1 MKKST
6 IALGLLCGT
15 VVVIGGGYTYV
26 ANQTGKAIEQ
36 ALAQDKEMDIVRY
49 ERGVFSSH
57 IVQEIHTAS
66 GTATIDTEIEHL
78 KYNLTKH
85 AYTQVKSL
93 FRLPNL
99 NSQYEILADVSYPKN
114 EAPYPTADN
123 FKGDDSALN
132 TAQAV
137 WLINGVLNSG
147 LSVKIEN
154 KDTQVHEK
162 NWPLMMGF
170 SVTDGGKKLNF
181 DVANFQS
188 PLLTVKGLQGMV
200 KLNKPLQ
207 LAANGTVPNE
217 IIGNS
222 PDHRLK
228 AEEIDVTTLALAM
241 LSGYGWQPSTQ
252 DYYQIRNLSSYQD
265 TDKNNLAKGKFTLD
279 LNAVQAGKITPIFTL
294 TSASQGIVPSA
305 LQAFPFEQSWINE
318 HMWQDPKFLASLAGT
333 KGDGD
338 LVLSTTDGKKSDI
351 ILNWDVKKDPSLIAE
366 GKKDVASFSVKTS
379 LNPQQLVNITQNLL
393 SLYQDKKTAQIVS
406 GLVAYG
412 LKNAQEWRPQTGPIL
427 QKQSGEKD
435 ANLIGTLEFKDGEWK
450 LNGNVIDMPPLY

>member
-1 MKKST
+1 MRKST

-26 ANQTGKAIEQ
+26 ANQTGKAIEH
-36 ALAQDKEMDIVRY
+36 ALGQDKEIGIVRY

-78 KYNLTKH
+78 KYNLTQH

-93 FRLPNL
+93 FRLPN
-99 NSQYEILADVSYPKN
+99 SRGQYEILADVSYPKN
-114 EAPYPTADN
+114 EVPYPTADN

-147 LSVKIEN
+147 FSVKIEN
-154 KDTQVHEK
+154 KDTKIYEK
-162 NWPLMMGF
+162 NWPLLTMDF
-170 SVTDGGKKLNF
+170 SVTDGGKKFAF

-252 DYYQIRNLSSYQD
+252 DYYQIRNLSSYQN
-265 TDKNNLAKGKFTLD
+265 TDKNNLGKGKFTLD

-294 TSASQGIVPSA
+294 TSTSQGIIPPA
-305 LQAFPFEQSWINE
+305 LQAAISDQSWGNKN
-318 HMWQDPKFLASLAGT
+318 MWKDPEILASLMGT

-338 LVLSTTDGKKSDI
+338 LVISTTDGKKSDI
-351 ILNWDVKKDPSLIAE
+351 AFNWNVKKDPSLIAE
-366 GKKDVASFSVKTS
+366 GQKDVASFSVKTS

-393 SLYQDKKTAQIVS
+393 SLYQDKQAVQTVS

-412 LKNAQEWRPQTGPIL
+412 LKNAQEWQPQTGPIL

-450 LNGNVIDMPPLY
+450 LNGNVIVLPLH